1 MDHGHAWGSW
11 AGAGF
16 WIFIGIAAWASHWE
30 KARRNA
36 EKHET
41 MRRIIDKTGT
51 VDEAR
56 LKELFNSAPS
66 DWMSNMMMTGG
77 PSKPGDGYRGLMVG
91 GTIVLSIAA
100 GIALLF
106 LIMGQAGVI
115 TQKAQIIGMAAA
127 CVPAMIGCGL
137 FFATRFVERPPG
149 SPDSRSVR

>member
-1 MDHGHAWGSW
+1 MDHGNSF
-11 AGAGF
+11 GALGAAAF
-16 WIFIGIAAWASHWE
+16 WIFIGIAAWASQW
-30 KARRNA
+30 ARSRRNT

-56 LKELFNSAPS
+56 LKELFNSEPS
-66 DWMSNMMMTGG
+66 DWMSNMMMMRR
-77 PSKPGDGYRGLMVG
+77 PDKPGDGYRGLMVG

-115 TQKAQIIGMAAA
+115 PQKAMIIGMAAA
-127 CVPAMIGCGL
+127 CVPAMVGCGL

-149 SPDSRSVR
+149 NPDSRSVR

>member
-11 AGAGF
+11 AGAAF

-30 KARRNA
+30 KTRRNA

-56 LKELFNSAPS
+56 LKELFNSSPQ
-66 DWMSNMMMTGG
+66 DWMTNMMT
-77 PSKPGDGYRGLMVG
+77 SKPGDGYRGLMVG
-91 GTIVLSIAA
+91 GTVVLSIAA

-115 TQKAQIIGMAAA
+115 AQKAMIIGMAAA
-127 CVPAMIGCGL
+127 SVPAMLGCGL
-137 FFATRFVERPPG
+137 LISTRFVERPPG
-149 SPDSRSVR
+149 NPDSRSLR